1 MANNSLPH
9 YRNSTASNNNFEPVV
24 GSQFQCYLMPP
35 SGVSDATILTEHVRS
50 VSDSF
55 FTEYQGNVLEQNGFQ
70 TTQRRYDSNQ
80 KQNGGTFQ
88 IVFSL
93 NLDDSN
99 DNYVY
104 RIIREW
110 FRKKWDPTTGTRGL
124 KKDYIGQITVVK
136 YNRDGSIYQQRT
148 ASFCFPSGDL
158 QGLEA
163 NYGSND
169 PQELTVEFTADIIE
183 DDAED

>member
-1 MANNSLPH
+1 MANNALPH
-9 YRNSTASNNNFEPVV
+9 FRNSVASNNMFEPVV
-24 GSQFQCYLMPP
+24 PSQFQCYLMPP

-55 FTEYQGNVLEQNGFQ
+55 FVEYHGDPIEQQYQ
-70 TTQRRYDSNQ
+70 TTQRRYDGNA
-80 KQNGGTFQ
+80 KQNGGNFS

-93 NLDDSN
+93 NLNDSN

-110 FRKKWDPTTGTRGL
+110 YRKCFDPTTGTRGL
-124 KKDYIGQITVVK
+124 KKDYVGQITVVK

-148 ASFCFPSGDL
+148 ASFCFPSSDL

-169 PQELTVEFTADIIE
+169 PQELTVQFTADIIE
-183 DDAED
+183 DDSES